1 MNKNFV
7 GLIILDG
14 WGIGKD
20 YPGNAA
26 LRANTPNLDALLAK
40 YPHSPI
46 HASGMEVGLPD
57 GQMGN
62 SEVGHMNIGAGRV
75 VYQSLT
81 RITKD
86 IRDGEIENKE
96 VLISAMKS
104 AKENNKNLH
113 LMGLTSKGGVHS
125 HLEHLIGLLQM
136 AKKLGLEN
144 VYVHN
149 FMDGRDVDP
158 RSGKSDLAELEA
170 EMAKIGV
177 GEIATVI
184 GRYYAMDRDNR
195 WDRVEKAYNAM
206 LLGEGVLKT
215 SAVEALEESYAKEIT
230 DEFIDPTVITK
241 DGKPVTTIN
250 DGDSIIFFNFRP
262 DRAREITR
270 AIVDV
275 DFKGFDR
282 KKIINNY
289 YFACMTQYDKT
300 IENVNVV
307 YTPDS
312 YENTFGEYIS
322 KKGLK
327 QLRIAETEKYAHV
340 TFFFN
345 GGVEAPNEGEDR
357 VLVQSPSVATYDL
370 KPQMSAEEVKDK
382 VIERIGSGEYDVMIL
397 NFANPDMVGHT
408 GIMEA
413 AMAAIEEVDKCVKEI
428 VDVVEKIGGKL
439 IITADHGNLE
449 EMLDFKTGDPMTAHT
464 TNPVHCILVGVGDIK
479 VRENGKLADIAPTM
493 LDMLEIE
500 KPVEMTGETLIVK

>member
-7 GLIILDG
+7 GLMILDG

-40 YPHSPI
+40 YPHAPI

-96 VLISAMKS
+96 ILINAMKS
-104 AKENNKNLH
+104 AKENNKSLH
-113 LMGLTSKGGVHS
+113 LIGLTSKGGVHS

-136 AKKLGLEN
+136 SKKHGLN
-144 VYVHN
+144 KVYVHN

-195 WDRVEKAYNAM
+195 WDRVERAYNAM

-241 DGKPVTTIN
+241 DGKPVATIN

-275 DFKGFDR
+275 EFKGFER

-300 IENVNVV
+300 IENVNIV

-345 GGVEAPNEGEDR
+345 GGVEAPNKGEDR

-382 VIERIGSGEYDVMIL
+382 VIERIESGEYDVMIL

-464 TNPVHCILVGVGDIK
+464 TNPVHCILVGAGDVK

-493 LDMLEIE
+493 LDMLNIE